1 MLQHP
6 QQPRTIT
13 RGRGRG
19 RGGPSTNNRNFQRNT
34 GGQIPQN
41 QRNAQHDANNSRG
54 NKVWERNAPKD
65 EPPNFDQGN
74 NQSSSNAN
82 FSSHQSTLNGNAV
95 TAADRAKRFGTT
107 SKGALYDELKHN
119 RILERKQAIE
129 DNLIADPNI
138 PRRLEDAIEFRG
150 TCQTMCPEFELVE
163 REYQNGLDS
172 IEMDEYGHADPYK
185 TVKAYRRSAAG
196 NDQPLPSDVR
206 PPPVLKETLDYLVD
220 NVLSEYP
227 LVKCHAFLRDRTR
240 SIRQDFTLQ
249 NIRDIT
255 AVQVHER
262 IARFHILCL
271 HEMCELEEEKFSEQQ
286 ETEQLRKV
294 LLSLTEFYDDL
305 RDEGIET
312 PNEAEFRAYY
322 IITHLRDNDITRQA
336 MALPPHIFLN
346 FHVKRALQ
354 FYGLAQRNNEIQ
366 ESSSRRNKPANI
378 EACQNFYS
386 KFFKLV
392 AAPDTP
398 FLMSCLLEWHFP
410 EVRKGALKAMNKVY
424 MKLHPGVE
432 AEYVRQ
438 VLAYDT
444 MKQLIE
450 EVELYGL
457 QVDMSLGQPTILFG
471 QKYHG
476 NSKAFFFAE
485 PLSTPRPRRSMML
498 VEPKKSGISFRE
510 IVNGTSSMENGSVIQ
525 AQQQNNQLERA
536 RSIAAINQA
545 KRAAMEA
552 QIAQAQLKLH
562 QEKQAYAKAIAHAEN
577 QARLQAELQAK
588 EKAAQEKE
596 AEIQRAIE
604 EQRRQEE
611 LKATLEEEA
620 RIAEESRRREEEE
633 MTMRAALAAEEE
645 RRRAEKAAAEAAEQ
659 ERLRQEEQERAIAR
673 MHRQALI
680 SQLSNRWMNE
690 LVKTVIRQAS
700 FELTTKAIQRV
711 KKLQKKLKPWI
722 KRARTRVEKRDEVA
736 KARNKRWHFNMYKAG
751 VKPWEAGNANST
763 GRVNILLET
772 NIVSRKAQE
781 TMKAEE
787 TALAKTTWPEDGL
800 NEAIWKTENFAERIY
815 PIIKT
820 PMRDFEPKREDT
832 SAKSEWQLWIHL
844 ASRQEQSA
852 EWIQKKFGLDKE
864 FYRRIERYKE
874 FNITTRSV
882 TPDDLVY
889 RKAVNELGAVLFSL
903 SEMKISGIDD
913 CENVHYWAQERKRL
927 HDFLELLCRY
937 NPGIQVPIVFGYWP
951 TTATLEKALNNIPRN
966 LGILNTSV
974 ISDFKIMI
982 MSPMTIVD
990 RLEEDVEW
998 LAKNMVINQPM
1009 IPTL

>member
-1 MLQHP
+1 
-6 QQPRTIT
+6 
-13 RGRGRG
+13 
-19 RGGPSTNNRNFQRNT
+19 
-34 GGQIPQN
+34 
-41 QRNAQHDANNSRG
+41 
-54 NKVWERNAPKD
+54 
-65 EPPNFDQGN
+65 
-74 NQSSSNAN
+74 
-82 FSSHQSTLNGNAV
+82 
-95 TAADRAKRFGTT
+95 
-107 SKGALYDELKHN
+107 
-119 RILERKQAIE
+119 
-129 DNLIADPNI
+129 
-138 PRRLEDAIEFRG
+138 
-150 TCQTMCPEFELVE
+150 MCPEFELVE

-172 IEMDEYGHADPYK
+172 IEMDEDGHADPYK

-336 MALPPHIFLN
+336 MALPPHIFLD

-354 FYGLAQRNNEIQ
+354 FYGLAQRNNEIG

-378 EACQNFYS
+378 EACQNYYS
-386 KFFKLV
+386 KFFKLI

-410 EVRKGALKAMNKVY
+410 EVRKGALKAMNKAY
-424 MKLHPGVE
+424 LIANPGVE

-444 MKQLIE
+444 VKQLIE

-457 QVDMSLGQPTILFG
+457 QIDMSLGQPTIRFG
-471 QKYHG
+471 QKYHADTK
-476 NSKAFFFAE
+476 SFFFAE

-498 VEPKKSGISFRE
+498 VEPKKSGISFRD
-510 IVNGTSSMENGSVIQ
+510 IVNGTTSSMENNPMMQ
-525 AQQQNNQLERA
+525 AQLQNSQLERA
-536 RSIAAINQA
+536 HSMAAINQA

-552 QIAQAQLKLH
+552 QIKHAQLKLH
-562 QEKQAYAKAIAHAEN
+562 QEKQAYTKAIAQAEI
-577 QARLQAELQAK
+577 QAKLQAELKAK
-588 EKAAQEKE
+588 EIAAQKKA
-596 AEIQRAIE
+596 AEIQRTIE
-604 EQRRQEE
+604 EHRRQEE
-611 LKATLEEEA
+611 IKATLKEEA

-680 SQLSNRWMNE
+680 SQLSNRWMNQ
-690 LVKTVIRQAS
+690 LMSTVIRQAS
-700 FELTTKAIQRV
+700 FELTSKAIQRV
-711 KKLQKKLKPWI
+711 KNLQKKLKPWI
-722 KRARTRVEKRDEVA
+722 QRARSRVEKRDEVA
-736 KARNKRWHFNMYKAG
+736 IARNKRWHFNMYKAG
-751 VKPWEAGNANST
+751 VKPWEAGNANVK
-763 GRVNILLET
+763 GRASNILLEASV
-772 NIVSRKAQE
+772 ISRKAQE
-781 TMKAEE
+781 TIKAEE
-787 TALAKTTWPEDGL
+787 TALAKASWPYNGP
-800 NEAIWKTENFAERIY
+800 NEAIWETENFAERIY
-815 PIIKT
+815 PIIKA
-820 PMRDFEPKREDT
+820 PMCEFEPRREDN

-844 ASRQEQSA
+844 ANRQEQSA
-852 EWIQKKFGLDKE
+852 QWIQKKFGLDEE
-864 FYRRIERYKE
+864 FSRRTERYKE
-874 FNITTRSV
+874 FNITTRSI
-882 TPDDLVY
+882 TPNDNIY
-889 RKAVNELGAVLFSL
+889 RKAVNELGAVIFSL
-903 SEMKISGIDD
+903 SEMKRLGIDD
-913 CENVHYWAQERKRL
+913 CENNAYWTQERNRL
-927 HDFLELLCRY
+927 HEFLDLLCRY
-937 NPGIQVPIVFGYWP
+937 NPGIQVPIVFAYWP
-951 TTATLEKALNNIPRN
+951 TTKTLEDSLNNIPRK
-966 LGILNTSV
+966 LGVLNTSV

-990 RLEEDVEW
+990 RLEEEVDW
-998 LAKNMVINQPM
+998 LAKNMVINQP
-1009 IPTL
+1009 ILSTL